1 MNEILAIIMRYFS
14 FLYEEEGF
22 RFVDSRVYDSG
33 SAYVVLAGKGLY
45 ILFSVHHSEWAIDIS
60 KDKYGGG
67 AEVYPLEMMRAYLAG
82 NTDKPTGPTLDK
94 ALPGLGKWFRK
105 NVESVCDALSI
116 PRQEQTR
123 AAFIRMSEIN
133 KRAMGL

>member
-1 MNEILAIIMRYFS
+1 MNEILATLMRYFS

-45 ILFSVHHSEWAIDIS
+45 ILFSAHHDEWAIDIS
-60 KDKYGGG
+60 KNNYGGG
-67 AEVYPLEMMRAYLAG
+67 AEVYPLEMMRACLTG

-94 ALPGLGKWFRK
+94 TIPGLAKWFRK
-105 NVESVCDALSI
+105 NVESVCEALSI
-116 PRQEQTR
+116 ARQEQTR
-123 AAFIRMSEIN
+123 AAFTRMSEIN